1 MKTAIKAPPPYVTLD
16 EISAVA
22 DRVKGVVEQVRV
34 AMLPPFARKSA
45 PSFSSTQLAAICGLD
60 KGKLDYQIKKEVLP
74 QGTVTDGR
82 RRFTLAEAR
91 AWARSLRASKL
102 RPEGCEAVTIS
113 VGNFKGG
120 VSKTTTAVTLAQG
133 LSLRGHNVLVVDCD
147 PQGSLTTLF
156 GILPDT
162 EVSNE
167 QTILPL
173 CMGETDSIESAI
185 RDTYWRGI
193 DIVAGAPLLFSAEFA
208 LPARQSAD
216 RKFEFWNV
224 LHYGIDPV
232 RPKYDVII
240 SDTPPSLSYTT
251 INAFL
256 ASDGII
262 MPLPPNALDF
272 ASSSQFWDLF
282 TDLTEQLV
290 TSRGATKKF
299 DFVDVLLARV
309 DANDSASS
317 TVREWITAGYGKMV
331 LPVEVP
337 KTSLTATA
345 SAEFGTVYDVET
357 AAVHPQTYR
366 RAFDAYERVVNLVEG
381 QIQDAWQRQRFS
393 LETAAVAS
401 STGST
406 TSVVGA

>member
-1 MKTAIKAPPPYVTLD
+1 MKTTIKAPPPYVTLD

-22 DRVKGVVEQVRV
+22 ARVKGVVEQVRV
-34 AMLPPFARKSA
+34 AMLPPNARKAA
-45 PSFSSTQLAAICGLD
+45 PTFSSTQLGAICDLD

-74 QGTVTDGR
+74 AGTVTDGR

-91 AWARSLRASKL
+91 TWARALRTPKL
-102 RPEGCEAVTIS
+102 RPPGCEAVTIS

-133 LSLRGHNVLVVDCD
+133 LSLRGHNVLVIDCD
-147 PQGSLTTLF
+147 PQGSMTTLF
-156 GILPDT
+156 GVLPDT
-162 EVSNE
+162 EVE
-167 QTILPL
+167 ADQTILPL
-173 CMGETDSIESAI
+173 CMGETDTIESSI
-185 RDTYWRGI
+185 RETYWPGI
-193 DIVAGAPLLFSAEFA
+193 DMVAGAPLLFSAEFA

-240 SDTPPSLSYTT
+240 IDTPPSLSYTT

-262 MPLPPNALDF
+262 MPLPPSALDF

-290 TSRGATKKF
+290 TSRGATKRF

-309 DANDSASS
+309 DANDSAASH
-317 TVREWITAGYGKMV
+317 VREWITAGYGKMV

-337 KTSLTATA
+337 KTTLTATA

-357 AAVHPQTYR
+357 AAANPRTYR
-366 RAFDAYERVVNLVEG
+366 RAFDAYERVVNLVEEQVQSAWLRQ
-381 QIQDAWQRQRFS
+381 QIELGDS
-393 LETAAVAS
+393 EVSSDVAVA
-401 STGST
+401 
-406 TSVVGA
+406 GA